1 MELPQI
7 AMATGERSLEYCFGC
22 GENNP
27 IGLKL
32 RPVYDGE
39 KVVVR
44 FTPREQHQG
53 WYNVTHG
60 GILYSILDEITAYA
74 VLCSGVSFVVT
85 AKSSIRFKHASPTDA
100 TLVASAW
107 VTKAT
112 SRLVETQGRLEMEDG
127 TVVAEIEATFFPGK
141 GVPRAFLWDMDGV
154 IVDSAAPHYQS
165 WRETLAAHGS
175 NFTQE
180 QFTSYFGMR
189 NDHIIGEVLGPL
201 PTLEVKALSEE
212 KGRRYRE
219 LIRGNAR
226 AFPGVMQLLRVMKK
240 GNYPLALGTS
250 APPENVE
257 AVAAQLGLSDYFK
270 IVVCGQDVKESK
282 PDPEIFLRAAE
293 KLGAE
298 PWQCVVFEDSPHG
311 VAAAKRAGMKCVAVT
326 NSHPAEALQA
336 ADRVVSSL
344 EQVDLIEL
352 IRFI

>member
-7 AMATGERSLEYCFGC
+7 SMPTGDRSLEYCFGC
-22 GENNP
+22 GEDNP

-74 VLCSGVSFVVT
+74 VLCSGVSFGVT
-85 AKSSIRFKHASPTDA
+85 AKSSIRFKHVSPTDA

-107 VTKAT
+107 VTKAS

-141 GVPRAFLWDMDGV
+141 GVLRAFLWDMDGV
-154 IVDSAAPHYQS
+154 IVDSAAPHYES
-165 WRETLAAHGS
+165 WRETLAARGVT
-175 NFTQE
+175 FTE
-180 QFTSYFGMR
+180 GQFRSCFGMR
-189 NDHIIGEVLGPL
+189 NDHIIGKVLSPL
-201 PTLEVKALSEE
+201 PEMEVRAISEE
-212 KGRRYRE
+212 KEQRYRD
-219 LIRGNAR
+219 LIHGKAK
-226 AFPGVMQLLRVMKK
+226 AFPGVTQLLQVMKRGK
-240 GNYPLALGTS
+240 YPLALGTS

-257 AVAAQLGLSDYFK
+257 LVAAQLGLSDYFDV
-270 IVVCGQDVKESK
+270 VVCGEDVKESK
-282 PDPEIFLRAAE
+282 PAPEIFLRAAE
-293 KLGAE
+293 QLGVE
-298 PWQCVVFEDSPHG
+298 PRECVVFEDSAHG
-311 VAAAKRAGMKCVAVT
+311 VAAAKGAGMKCVAVT
-326 NSHPAEALQA
+326 NSHPAEALEA

>member
-22 GENNP
+22 GEKNP

-39 KVVVR
+39 KVVAR

-60 GILYSILDEITAYA
+60 GILYSILDETTAYA
-74 VLCSGVSFVVT
+74 VLCSGVSFGVT
-85 AKSSIRFKHASPTDA
+85 AKSAIRFKHVSPTDA

-107 VTKAT
+107 VTKAS

-127 TVVAEIEATFFPGK
+127 TVIAEIEATFFPGK

-154 IVDSAAPHYQS
+154 IIDSAAPHYES
-165 WRETLAAHGS
+165 WRETLAARGVT
-175 NFTQE
+175 FTEE
-180 QFTSYFGMR
+180 QFRSCFGMR
-189 NDHIIGEVLGPL
+189 NDHIIGQVLGPL
-201 PTLEVKALSEE
+201 PELDVRAISEE
-212 KGRRYRE
+212 KGQRYRD
-219 LIRGNAR
+219 LIHGNAR

-240 GNYPLALGTS
+240 GNYPLAIGTS
-250 APPENVE
+250 APPANVE
-257 AVAAQLGLSDYFK
+257 AMSAQLGLSDYFD
-270 IVVCGQDVKESK
+270 IVVCGEDVKESK
-282 PDPEIFLRAAE
+282 PDPEIFLRAAK
-293 KLGAE
+293 KLGVE
-298 PWQCVVFEDSPHG
+298 PRQCVVFEDSAHG
-311 VAAAKRAGMKCVAVT
+311 VAAAKGAGMKCVAVT
-326 NSHPAEALQA
+326 NSHPAETLGA

>member
-22 GENNP
+22 GEHNP

-39 KVVVR
+39 KVVAR
-44 FTPREQHQG
+44 FTPGEQHQG
-53 WYNVTHG
+53 WHNVTHG

-74 VLCSGVSFVVT
+74 VLCTGVSFGVT
-85 AKSSIRFKHASPTDA
+85 AKSSIRFKHVSPIDA
-100 TLVASAW
+100 PLVATAW
-107 VTKAT
+107 ATKAT
-112 SRLVETQGRLEMEDG
+112 PRLVETQGRLEMEDG

-165 WRETLAAHGS
+165 WRETLAAHGAT
-175 NFTQE
+175 FTEE

-189 NDHIIGEVLGPL
+189 NDHIIREVLGSL
-201 PTLEVKALSEE
+201 PELEVNAISKE
-212 KGRRYRE
+212 KGQRYRD
-219 LIRGNAR
+219 LACGKAKT
-226 AFPGVMQLLRVMKK
+226 FPGVMQLLGIMKK

-257 AVAAQLGLSDYFK
+257 AVSAQLGLSDYFD
-270 IVVCGQDVKESK
+270 IIVCGEDVKESK
-282 PDPEIFLRAAE
+282 PDPAIFLLAAE
-293 KLGAE
+293 KLGVE

-311 VAAAKRAGMKCVAVT
+311 VAAAKRGGMKCVAVT